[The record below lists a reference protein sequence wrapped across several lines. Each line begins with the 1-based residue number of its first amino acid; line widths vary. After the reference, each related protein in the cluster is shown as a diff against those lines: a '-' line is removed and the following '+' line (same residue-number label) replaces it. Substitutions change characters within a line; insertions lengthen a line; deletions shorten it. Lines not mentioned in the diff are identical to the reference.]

1 MPSWWRGK
9 SKSYSNSFGRRKD
22 AESSSSSLN
31 HGSKLSKKDK
41 AKSFDEVIC
50 RSNYRAIPCLHRS
63 LCRWSLWIMQR
74 LTDQGQRRDGRDR
87 VIFGICVQ
95 PQLYRY

>member
-50 RSNYRAIPCLHRS
+50 RSNYRVS
-63 LCRWSLWIMQR
+63 
-74 LTDQGQRRDGRDR
+74 DGDGRDR